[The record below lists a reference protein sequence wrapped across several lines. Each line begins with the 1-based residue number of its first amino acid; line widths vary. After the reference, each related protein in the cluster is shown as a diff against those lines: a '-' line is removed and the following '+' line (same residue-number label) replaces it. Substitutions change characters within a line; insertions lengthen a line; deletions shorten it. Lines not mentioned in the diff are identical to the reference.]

1 MATGGT
7 LGRGT
12 AGTAPVGS
20 WSDDPTGPSIS
31 TFTPAN
37 GDLAVPDNA
46 TITIVWT
53 APDGIDPFSLQVTVA
68 GQPAVAGGSFYSGS
82 YGGSISVDANTA
94 TIIISTHPDFA
105 GGSTTVST
113 SATDLEANN
122 QSASVTFQAI
132 VTVAVSDTITI
143 TDATAFH
150 QVGFLSVSDTV
161 TITDAATPSAG
172 IHESLSDT
180 VTISDATTLHEA
192 GHVSVADTVTV
203 SDAAVTAR
211 HVITGVS
218 DSVTITDATS
228 FHQHGVLGVADTDTI
243 AESLLEFGPQHL
255 FVTDTIGITE
265 HVGLVA
271 AFNPDLPILID
282 FIEHNDQFFTGVVCT
297 NTTLIVTFGQGI
309 RRGVR
314 ITEAVTL
321 TNYSVVPFKIEPD
334 IDEILSNVPIEQEPG
349 PMGFPISLLSVTP
362 SVNTIASGSN
372 ASILDP
378 QTVQIPGANFTVDS
392 VGNYLF
398 FNSPT
403 NPNGYVRITQVLDA
417 QTVHVDT
424 PLIVDPLNGSVL
436 WLYTTTVVG
445 VVIGITKP
453 TNNELYR
460 LTIGNLIGKLGDP
473 FPFDVV
479 FQANSTNPQVQG
491 ASVTDEG
498 NIVVTFSD
506 GMLIDGPL
514 LDPGEYRLTGPGSP
528 YIERVAT
535 TEAPNQVLLYP
546 RNTQGGS
553 YSLVVGTHTP
563 HDLAGNPIDPF
574 FNTVAFM
581 SSPPIESRSIFTDF
595 GPIARPP
602 LTLETGT
609 GVSFLDFQ
617 TVQLTGAAIPASY
630 AGFELTLSGT
640 ALNDGTYLI
649 VAVKTQNTVK
659 VVADFNIP
667 DSGGGTATWAVVNPR
682 DGEIADDPAHVSVT
696 INGSPVVPEEVVG
709 LLGQIVLPSVP
720 PPGQD
725 VRVNYSWVLNPT
737 VEIRRL
743 NSREFRLNDW
753 NRDLG
758 YIKSQVAGHNYRY
771 NNVLPVTTNFTT
783 PPSVQQGTHAGIV
796 STTQVYLP
804 DGNVLADYAGLTL
817 VLTSGI
823 NAGAYDIV
831 SVPDSHHINVS
842 GTLNLADPL
851 SGNIPWTIGD
861 TSDIQAILP
870 QPLLRDLK
878 YRAYERAY
886 TALLNDPNTLT
897 LNAPTNLIAYPP
909 LARIIPQTFV
919 SYESSVLPENDS
931 VAPWTRAGT
940 GTAAIVDLQLVVTSP
955 TAGTFP
961 GGTPIFW
968 VREVDQTFPHV
979 FASTWDMQIDATPVT
994 QGVFTG
1000 IAFGYSDDLKAVVFG
1015 YLNDGGTAK
1024 IGFLVKGAGNDPSV
1038 ITAWT
1043 GGLDNAG
1050 NPTNAP
1056 MMFDWT
1062 ILHSYRIY
1070 QDQSGTISL
1079 YLDGA
1084 VIPSLRVT
1092 QDQLPYLE
1100 ELAAPF
1106 NSLQGVFFGSLSAQ
1120 AANTSTW
1127 DFVRYTVLPLNP
1139 LQSAPSIFVDYVA
1152 NVIPEESPK
1161 PWTPVG
1167 YHGTETI
1174 LGGAFLLLDSTSA
1187 VPASTEALTGLIG
1200 GDFRGYFRLEPLIA
1214 ANAEVVVDFN
1224 LQLRTWTQ
1232 GFSPN
1237 AMMVAIDDNDRL
1249 IQLSFISDTAGP
1261 KFSYGGDGFPTDQTP
1276 PWQALGTQTAVMH
1289 GRTLQIIDA
1298 SPTDGLVYVID
1309 DTNPVTP
1316 EVAHHFA
1323 QVSMSAGSSMMA
1335 QPGFGFSASVSM
1347 IASASTTLNAGV
1359 NRPATASMT
1368 GHGLV
1373 LPTVQLS
1380 TDPGQSITEAGFIQ
1394 ADSSIAA
1401 SATSAKIVD
1410 VMMAADSSMAA
1421 SPVVTRGAFANI
1433 EATAICDASVL
1444 VSPHTRVLSPD
1455 NGYILE
1461 ARLQPL
1467 SFTPDL
1473 AGFIGAMAQV
1483 YDSLRTVGFSLLMI
1497 SGTPYVALQGDGTII
1512 AQFPYNWN
1520 DGDLH
1525 TYRVVYSPGFPSG
1538 VVTLFIDGVLVGTP
1552 QNYTAFPVPFPPTP
1566 TGFVAFGSSS
1576 PGTESISVV
1585 NWIYC
1590 NAWRVENGQK
1600 FVGIWR
1606 GTNTGTLIDYWL
1618 PTKATGSQALILG
1631 NALMDTG
1638 VNFVTAGVQITDYLI
1653 VDAGP
1658 NAGVYQITGVTA
1670 NTLSVDI
1677 TWPSAPS
1684 RVAYRIA
1691 QQTDWTQQHSYRIA
1705 KAPSGDDVAVFLDS
1719 STTPLIFLTYDDTI
1733 LPPSTAGLP
1742 RIISGALPSIVWGAF
1757 DPTNLSQSSWQY
1769 VRYGVTRSPT
1779 ELRIIPPHQV
1789 LNQRNVMQSYERH
1802 LSNLPHTLTDFWSE
1816 SEGITPNTDPDF
1828 LTNPGLVAFTLLNE
1842 GTPLVPETQTYEVRS
1857 PQPVTLFTGSLN
1869 NIADVLNSNGS
1880 FLLNDATRRVGIIV
1894 PNDVLYNSLQI
1905 IERDTGQLNLIAP
1918 FSDESQPTYG
1928 PIYYQN
1934 EVCLTYDAL
1943 TLPENDPTAIT
1954 PWTFFAQDSSHVSRS
1969 VFGGV
1974 LTYGTDGVGTQTL
1987 YRNSTPLPDAPS
1999 LGTEVKFR
2007 LKVLQDSSGG
2017 LGDSQVRFGFSAIG
2031 LTASLALIS
2040 APTGQRYVLVVDQVT
2055 NLVLGGIP
2063 FDFYDGNFHTYRLVR
2078 NPGAGNVQI
2087 FVDS

>member
-94 TIIISTHPDFA
+94 TIVISTHPAFA

-122 QSASVTFQAI
+122 QSASVTFQAVI
-132 VTVAVSDTITI
+132 TVNVSDTVTI
-143 TDATAFH
+143 SDATAFH
-150 QVGFLSVSDTV
+150 QAGLLSVSDTV
-161 TITDAATPSAG
+161 TITDATAPRVG

-180 VTISDATTLHEA
+180 VTISDAVGLHEV
-192 GHVSVADTVTV
+192 GHVSVAATVTV
-203 SDAAVTAR
+203 SDAVVTAR
-211 HVITGVS
+211 HVIAGVS

-228 FHQHGVLGVADTDTI
+228 FHQHGVLAVADTDTFT
-243 AESLLEFGPQHL
+243 EHLQEFGPQHV
-255 FVTDTIGITE
+255 FVADTVGITE

-271 AFNPDLPILID
+271 AFNPDLPVLID
-282 FIEHNDQFFTGVVCT
+282 FIEHLDLFAVGVVST
-297 NTTLIVTFGQGI
+297 DTTLTVTFGRPLGS
-309 RRGVR
+309 GVR
-314 ITEAVTL
+314 ITQAIDPSNFTIIPVE
-321 TNYSVVPFKIEPD
+321 PEPD
-334 IDEILSNVPIEQEPG
+334 FDD
-349 PMGFPISLLSVTP
+349 FLSVTP
-362 SVNTIASGSN
+362 VEEIPEPLGFPVTILSITPDVNTIASGSN
-372 ASILDP
+372 ASILDAH
-378 QTVQIPGANFTVDS
+378 TVQIPGANFTLNS

-403 NPNGYVRITQVLDA
+403 NPTGYVRIVDVIDS

-424 PLIVDPLNGSVL
+424 PLLVDPLNGSVL
-436 WLYTTTVVG
+436 WLLTTTVVG
-445 VVIGITKP
+445 LIITITKP

-460 LTIGNLIGKLGDP
+460 LTIRNLIGKLGDP

-479 FQANSTNPQVQG
+479 FQANSSRPQVNS
-491 ASVTDEG
+491 ATTTDEG
-498 NIVVTFSD
+498 NILVTFSD
-506 GMLIDGPL
+506 GMLIDDPL
-514 LDPGEYRLTGPGSP
+514 LDPNEYRLVGPGSA

-535 TEAPNQVLLYP
+535 TEQPNQVLLYP
-546 RNTQGGS
+546 RNTQSGS

-563 HDLAGNPIDPF
+563 HDLAGNPIDPL
-574 FNTVAFM
+574 FNTVVFM
-581 SSPPIESRSIFTDF
+581 TSAPIEARSIFTDH

-609 GVSFLDFQ
+609 GVTFLDYQ

-640 ALNDGTYLI
+640 ALNDGAYLI

-737 VEIRRL
+737 IEIRRL

-758 YIKSQVAGHNYRY
+758 YLESQVAGHHYRY
-771 NNVLPVTTNFTT
+771 NNVLPVTTNFIT
-783 PPSVQQGTHAGIV
+783 PPPVQQGTHAGIV
-796 STTQVYLP
+796 STTQVSLP

-831 SVPDSHHINVS
+831 SVPDATHVNIS
-842 GTLNLADPL
+842 GTLNPADPL

-909 LARIIPQTFV
+909 LARIVAQTFV

-931 VAPWTRAGT
+931 VAPWTRTGT
-940 GTAAIVDLQLVVTSP
+940 GTASIVSLQLVVTSP
-955 TAGTFP
+955 TSGTFP

-979 FASTWDMQIDATPVT
+979 FAATWDMQINATPET

-1000 IAFGYSDDLKAVVFG
+1000 IAFGYSDDEKAVVFG
-1015 YLNDGGTAK
+1015 YLKDGATNK

-1056 MMFDWT
+1056 MTFDWT

-1070 QDQSGTISL
+1070 QDQSGTINL

-1152 NVIPEESPK
+1152 NVIPEVAPK

-1187 VPASTEALTGLIG
+1187 VPASTETVTGLVG

-1249 IQLSFISDTAGP
+1249 IQLSFISDTAAP

-1276 PWQALGTQTAVMH
+1276 PWTALGSQTTVMH
-1289 GRTLQIIDA
+1289 GRTLQIVDT

-1309 DTNPVTP
+1309 DTNPVTI
-1316 EVAHHFA
+1316 VAHHVA
-1323 QVSMSAGSSMMA
+1323 QVSMEAE
-1335 QPGFGFSASVSM
+1335 ASVEASLGNHFAAAASISGNAHLLPLEAALSDM
-1347 IASASTTLNAGV
+1347 GGEATMLAQATVNRGASAN
-1359 NRPATASMT
+1359 
-1368 GHGLV
+1368 
-1373 LPTVQLS
+1373 
-1380 TDPGQSITEAGFIQ
+1380 
-1394 ADSSIAA
+1394 IAA
-1401 SATSAKIVD
+1401 SAIST
-1410 VMMAADSSMAA
+1410 
-1421 SPVVTRGAFANI
+1421 
-1433 EATAICDASVL
+1433 ASVL

-1473 AGFIGAMAQV
+1473 TGFIGAMAQV

-1497 SGTPYVALQGDGTII
+1497 SGTPYVALQGDGTIV
-1512 AQFPYNWN
+1512 AQFPFNWN
-1520 DGDLH
+1520 DGALH
-1525 TYRVVYSPGFPSG
+1525 TYRVVYAPGFPSG

-1552 QNYTAFPVPFPPTP
+1552 QDYTTFPTPFPPSN

-1576 PGTESISVV
+1576 PGTESVSIV

-1606 GTNTGTLIDYWL
+1606 GTSTGTLIDYWL
-1618 PTKATGSQALILG
+1618 PTKVTGSQALILG

-1638 VNFVTAGVQITDYLI
+1638 VNFISAGVQITDYLI
-1653 VDAGP
+1653 VDVGP
-1658 NAGVYQITGVTA
+1658 NAGIYQVTGVTA
-1670 NTLSVDI
+1670 NTLSVDA

-1684 RVAYRIA
+1684 RISYRIA
-1691 QQTDWTQQHSYRIA
+1691 QQTDWTQQHSYRIV
-1705 KAPSGDDVAVFLDS
+1705 KAPSGDDVAVFLDQS
-1719 STTPLIFLTYDDTI
+1719 ATPLIFLTYDDSI

-1769 VRYGVTRSPT
+1769 FRYGVTRSPT

-1789 LNQRNVMQSYERH
+1789 LNQRNVIQSYERH

-1828 LTNPGLVAFTLLNE
+1828 LENPGLVAFTLLNE

-1869 NIADVLNSNGS
+1869 NIADILNSNGS

-1905 IERDTGQLNLIAP
+1905 IERDTGQTSLIAP
-1918 FSDESQPTYG
+1918 FSDEGQPMYG
-1928 PIYYQN
+1928 TIFYQN

-1954 PWTFFAQDSSHVSRS
+1954 PC
-1969 VFGGV
+1969 
-1974 LTYGTDGVGTQTL
+1974 TL
-1987 YRNSTPLPDAPS
+1987 R
-1999 LGTEVKFR
+1999 
-2007 LKVLQDSSGG
+2007 
-2017 LGDSQVRFGFSAIG
+2017 VRFSAE
-2031 LTASLALIS
+2031 SL
-2040 APTGQRYVLVVDQVT
+2040 PMGRT
-2055 NLVLGGIP
+2055 P
-2063 FDFYDGNFHTYRLVR
+2063 
-2078 NPGAGNVQI
+2078 
-2087 FVDS
+2087 